1 MAVSMHRE
9 PTVLINRL
17 SRLMG
22 ERRLSIAEVARGS
35 GVSYRALYDLY
46 HDKTRRIDFET
57 IDRLCTYFRVGAEHI
72 LEWTPPPDGPG
83 GGEPKAA

>member
-1 MAVSMHRE
+1 MAVSTHRD
-9 PTVLINRL
+9 PSVLVNRL

-57 IDRLCTYFRVGAEHI
+57 IDRLCAYFRVGTEQI
-72 LEWTPPPDGPG
+72 LEWQPDPGPAP
-83 GGEPKAA
+83 GESQA